1 MRYLSANRYTLIF
14 LAVLVFCSVMVIRQ
28 FEATKAQHVELR
40 ESFLL
45 LYTRGYKSQ
54 AESLYHKLIN
64 DAYKLSV
71 EQLQNDSSRLLLL
84 VDPGSTESTSSNLI
98 WNYYWT
104 VNKELEKRDETILKR
119 ALRLADEVK

>member
-1 MRYLSANRYTLIF
+1 MRYFSANRYQLIF
-14 LAVLVFCSVMVIRQ
+14 LALLVLCSVMVVRQ
-28 FEATKAQHVELR
+28 FEARKEQHVKMR

-45 LYTRGYKSQ
+45 LYTRGYKPQ
-54 AESLYHKLIN
+54 AENLYHKLIN
-64 DAYKLSV
+64 DAYKLSI

-84 VDPGSTESTSSNLI
+84 VDPGSTESNSSNLI

-104 VNKELEKRDETILKR
+104 VNKELEKRDETILKQ